1 MRCAARSL
9 CLGSASLLLGILL
22 QTRQGLAAEPASPPG
37 APASATPQS
46 TPVSPPVASPASTE
60 PAAPSSLPP
69 APSVAPATALPAG
82 SASAP
87 PPTFAASFAS
97 DPIGSIASAT
107 DLSLKMY
114 GDTGVAIRNNA
125 DQSWP
130 TATSNANVYAPGV
143 GFSFFAP
150 RLDIFGSADVGN
162 LSFLTEV
169 MFEANPNNFTTDIER
184 LQINYLFAN
193 WLRVTAGRSHM
204 AWGYYNDSYH
214 HGNIFELTT
223 SRPYSVNFEDS
234 AGIILSHNVGLG
246 IDGTFDFGSGGSFRY
261 DAEVGNGRPADITGV
276 AMEYAEAVPRTFNVR
291 LRWMPIDGLILG
303 VNAMRGVI
311 PSLAGQGAAGAQAAV
326 PTRPQTE
333 ELVAGAHVVYTEHH
347 FLIDVEGF
355 ALRHNPDGL
364 SSTSIYGGFAE
375 LGYTIGAFTPYLRP
389 EYMRFPAAGDIIYQ
403 YAGGD
408 AQGLLIGFPSIY
420 YGIQDFFD
428 VRAGV
433 KWLPMAQL
441 AIKLE
446 VERISRDSQNQEIAT
461 AKAAFGF

>member
-1 MRCAARSL
+1 
-9 CLGSASLLLGILL
+9 
-22 QTRQGLAAEPASPPG
+22 
-37 APASATPQS
+37 
-46 TPVSPPVASPASTE
+46 
-60 PAAPSSLPP
+60 
-69 APSVAPATALPAG
+69 
-82 SASAP
+82 
-87 PPTFAASFAS
+87 
-97 DPIGSIASAT
+97 
-107 DLSLKMY
+107 
-114 GDTGVAIRNNA
+114 NNA

-150 RLDIFGSADVGN
+150 RLDIFGSADVGS

-234 AGIILSHNVGLG
+234 SGIILSHNVGLG
-246 IDGTFDFGSGGSFRY
+246 IDGTFDFGSGGSLRY
-261 DAEVGNGRPADITGV
+261 DAEIGNGRPADVTGV
-276 AMEYAEAVPRTFNVR
+276 AMEYAEVTPKTFNVR

-311 PSLAGQGAAGAQAAV
+311 PSLAGQGVTGGQAAV
-326 PTRPQTE
+326 PMRPQTE
-333 ELVAGAHVVYTEHH
+333 ELVAGAHAVYTEHH

-389 EYMRFPAAGDIIYQ
+389 EYMRFPAGGDIIYQ
-403 YAGGD
+403 YGAGD
-408 AQGLLIGFPSIY
+408 AQSLLTGFPSIY
-420 YGIQDFFD
+420 YGIRDFFD
-428 VRAGV
+428 VRVGV
-433 KWLPMAQL
+433 KWLPVAQL